1 MVSGEQGYQRG
12 EQEQADSGI
21 LKSSF
26 LNLGIEKILM
36 NVLDLKIKTVDNPG
50 EILYNKRDFG

>member
-1 MVSGEQGYQRG
+1 MVSGEQRGQRG
-12 EQEQADSGI
+12 EQDPADFSI

-26 LNLGIEKILM
+26 WNLEVEKILM
-36 NVLDLKIKTVDNPG
+36 NVLDLEIKTVDNPG

>member
-26 LNLGIEKILM
+26 LNLEIEKILM